1 MICNENE
8 GNLLRNKLIEQERN
22 FAINL
27 LKMQERTHKRTERMP
42 TQVTLFGIPYFFEHL
57 IGLIK

>member
-8 GNLLRNKLIEQERN
+8 GNLLRNKLIEQEQN

-27 LKMQERTHKRTERMP
+27 LKMQERMP